1 MENQLIQ
8 VELWWAV
15 CIQAEK
21 VPMENGLNLE
31 DWLVT
36 YWQPS
41 VAIIAATETAGDQN
55 GLLKPHSGRTKD
67 QRQ

>member
-21 VPMENGLNLE
+21 VPMENGLE

-55 GLLKPHSGRTKD
+55 GLLKPHSGRPKD